1 MQTALESN
9 GSESH
14 NNLSRI
20 QRRYRMAAYSTI
32 EAVVREG
39 KIYPLEPDK
48 LPREGKLLLIVLN
61 EEEIQAD
68 PESIKSLIGSLK
80 LDIDSVQWQ
89 RDIRSEWDDRL

>member
-1 MQTALESN
+1 
-9 GSESH
+9 
-14 NNLSRI
+14 
-20 QRRYRMAAYSTI
+20 MATYNTI

-68 PESIKSLIGSLK
+68 PEKIKGLIGSIK
-80 LDIDSVQWQ
+80 MDIDSVQWQ
-89 RDIRSEWDDRL
+89 RSIRSEWDSRL